1 MSLLTN
7 LVIVLATFLTMEAI
21 AWFAHKHVMHGF
33 MWWFHKDHHVHE
45 PGFFEKNDAFFL
57 IFAVP
62 SAYCFITGTL
72 NGDFRVWIG
81 LGILLYG
88 ICYLIVHDIFIHQ
101 RFKWLRRTDNA
112 YFKAIRKAH
121 LLHHKHLGPED
132 GECFGMLWA
141 PYRLF
146 KEALKT
152 NSSLGSLPFDFPQPN
167 IGHSG
172 APHVNNRPSPPKTGV
187 KAVDFSVPLPRPG
200 SQSKPD
206 PDSENQ
212 SKGTR

>member
-1 MSLLTN
+1 MSILIN
-7 LVIVLATFLTMEAI
+7 SAIVLATFLTMEAV
-21 AWFAHKHVMHGF
+21 AWFAHKYVMHGF
-33 MWWFHKDHHVHE
+33 MWWFHSDHHVHE

-57 IFAVP
+57 IFAIP
-62 SAYCFITGTL
+62 SAYCFISGTL

-88 ICYLIVHDIFIHQ
+88 ICYLIVHDVFIHQ

-146 KEALKT
+146 KEALSSRS
-152 NSSLGSLPFDFPQPN
+152 NSGSLPFENFVPDAASLHDQGQLASLSTSVKTRAN
-167 IGHSG
+167 GQTSKRVVDSG
-172 APHVNNRPSPPKTGV
+172 AN
-187 KAVDFSVPLPRPG
+187 LPRPG
-200 SQSKPD
+200 SPTKP
-206 PDSENQ
+206 PSN
-212 SKGTR
+212 